1 MMKEFDRSC
10 PCYNEGKGCNKR
22 HVTSTYNC
30 HSDCPE
36 YKEWAD
42 DLASENEL
50 VRQRKAA
57 EADVNGVR
65 IKSIKKTQ
73 KEREIQKCRWGG

>member
-1 MMKEFDRSC
+1 MMRVTDTTC
-10 PCYNEGKGCNKR
+10 PCYNEGKGCDMR
-22 HVTSTYNC
+22 CVTSEYNC
-30 HSDCPE
+30 HSHCPE
-36 YKEWAD
+36 YKTWAD
-42 DLASENEL
+42 KITSENEL
-50 VRQRKAA
+50 VRQKKAA

>member
-30 HSDCPE
+30 HSYCSE

-42 DLASENEL
+42 TLASENEL

-57 EADVNGVR
+57 EADVNSVR